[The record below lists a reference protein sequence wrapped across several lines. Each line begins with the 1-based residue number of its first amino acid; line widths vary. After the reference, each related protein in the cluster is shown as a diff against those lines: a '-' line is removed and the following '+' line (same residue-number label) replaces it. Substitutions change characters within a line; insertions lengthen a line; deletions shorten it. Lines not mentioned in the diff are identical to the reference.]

1 MWFTR
6 VSIKNPVFAVMV
18 VFGLVV
24 LGIMGYKKMAVD
36 QFPDVEIPVIVVQT
50 TYSGASPASVENDIS
65 RPIEEAINTVGG
77 IKTLTSRSYQGIS
90 IVIAQ
95 FEMNTNMDNAL
106 QDVRAKID
114 RVRRELPSNA
124 DDPIVTQ
131 NDPNSQPIL
140 SLVVSGSDN
149 RSLRELTDIA
159 ENVIK
164 PRLQTARGVGE
175 INVLGG
181 VNPQMNIVLDPNK
194 MNALGIGINEIAT
207 AIKNANQELPAGV
220 VKNQEKELTVQVK
233 GRLKD
238 EQDFRR
244 LIIGTRG
251 GQPVYLEQ
259 VAQVE
264 DGIAEKK
271 SAAMTDGQPTLSITI
286 IKSSGTNTLE
296 VADNVRTQMAQ
307 LQKSLPADIKISTRQ
322 DQTVSIRSS
331 VNEVRNT
338 IFEGAFLAILIVFLF
353 LHSWRSTVITAITLP
368 VSIIGTFGFMY
379 VLGYSINNLTLMALS
394 LSVGL
399 LIDDAIVVRENIV
412 RHMQMGK
419 DHYNAALEGTQE
431 IGLAVLATTLSIVA
445 VFVPIGY
452 MNGTIGQF
460 FHQFGITVA
469 IAVLLSMFV
478 SFTLDPMLSSK
489 WHDPDS
495 ERPLEQRTGA
505 RVLVWFERQVEAFSD
520 TYQKMLKLALKHR
533 IMTLLIA
540 AATFVI
546 SLMIVPIIGS
556 EFVPQGDYSEMN
568 VKFKTPVGTSL
579 DQSTEKTRQ
588 VQAVLKE
595 KFPEVDYSFAR
606 IGGGTNDNNVV
617 SLYVKLKPVSE
628 RSRKVN
634 ALQGPMREELSKIAG
649 IRLSKVTGQEGGP
662 AGSNKRLIDNIQG
675 PDLKR
680 LEAYSTEVLTALKSV
695 PGLMDLESSV
705 AEKKPALDIVMDHQK
720 AADLGVNSSAVSSIL
735 AGMITGYKAGSWRA
749 PNDRDYDIELRLP
762 ADQRTRPED
771 VVNMKITTGINTST
785 GEPIQIRVGDV
796 ADIRYG
802 ETATEIV
809 RENLVRQ
816 IRIDGNPMNRSV
828 GDVSSDIEQVLQ
840 TIKWEPG
847 YGYSVAGD
855 AQDSAESAGH
865 AAAALGLAVI
875 FIYMVL
881 ASQFNSFIQPIAIM
895 STLPLSLI
903 GVFLALLMFNSTLNI
918 FSIVGFILLMGL
930 FTKNA
935 ILLIDFINQARAHG
949 ATRTEAILEA
959 AHIRLR
965 PILMTTLAMIFGM
978 LPLALALGEGAEQ
991 RAPMGQA
998 VIGGTITSTL
1008 LTLVVVP
1015 VVYTFLD
1022 DGASKV
1028 RHWWANRHASHNGA

>member
-18 VFGLVV
+18 VLGLVV

-90 IVIAQ
+90 VVIAQ
-95 FEMNTNMDNAL
+95 FQMNTNMDNAL

-114 RVRRELPSNA
+114 RVRRELPTNA
-124 DDPIVTQ
+124 DDPIISQ

-140 SLVVSGSDN
+140 SLVVSGNES

-159 ENVIK
+159 ENTIK

-175 INVLGG
+175 ISILGG
-181 VNPQMNIVLDPNK
+181 VNPQMNIVMDPSK

-238 EQDFRR
+238 VQDFRR

-271 SAAMTDGQPTLSITI
+271 SVAMTDGQPTLSITV

-296 VADNVRTQMAQ
+296 VAQNVRAQIAQ
-307 LQKSLPADIKISTRQ
+307 LQKSLPEDIKISTRQ
-322 DQTVSIRSS
+322 DQTVSIQSS
-331 VNEVRNT
+331 VTEVRNT
-338 IFEGAFLAILIVFLF
+338 IFEGAILAIMIVFLF

-419 DHYNAALEGTQE
+419 DHYNAAIEGTQE

-445 VFVPIGY
+445 VFMPIGY

-460 FHQFGITVA
+460 FHQFGITVV

-489 WHDPDS
+489 WNDPDT
-495 ERPLEQRTGA
+495 ERPIEQRKGA
-505 RVLVWFERQVEAFSD
+505 RLLMWFERHVDAFSD
-520 TYQKMLKLALKHR
+520 TYQKLLKLALKHR
-533 IMTLLIA
+533 FLTLAIA
-540 AATFVI
+540 AATFII

-617 SLYVKLKPVSE
+617 SLYVKLKPVSQ

-634 ALQGPMREELSKIAG
+634 ELQGPMRAELSKVAG

-662 AGSNKRLIDNIQG
+662 AGANKRLIFNIQG

-680 LEAYSTEVLTALKSV
+680 LEGYSTEILAALKSV
-695 PGLMDLESSV
+695 PGLTDLESSV

-720 AADLGVNSSAVSSIL
+720 AADLGVNSSAVSTVL
-735 AGMITGYKAGSWRA
+735 AGMITGYKAGTWRA

-771 VVNMKITTGINTST
+771 VVNMKITTGINSSS

-796 ADIRYG
+796 ANVRYG

-816 IRIDGNPMNRSV
+816 IRVDGNPMNRSV
-828 GDVSSDIEQVLQ
+828 GDVSKDIQRVLDQ
-840 TIKWEPG
+840 IKWEPG
-847 YGYSVAGD
+847 YGYAVAGD

-881 ASQFNSFIQPIAIM
+881 ASQFNSFLQPVAIM

-930 FTKNA
+930 VTKNA
-935 ILLIDFINQARAHG
+935 ILLIDFINQARSHG
-949 ATRTEAILEA
+949 STRTEAILDA

-1022 DGASKV
+1022 DGATRLKA
-1028 RHWWANRHASHNGA
+1028 WWALRHPPQD